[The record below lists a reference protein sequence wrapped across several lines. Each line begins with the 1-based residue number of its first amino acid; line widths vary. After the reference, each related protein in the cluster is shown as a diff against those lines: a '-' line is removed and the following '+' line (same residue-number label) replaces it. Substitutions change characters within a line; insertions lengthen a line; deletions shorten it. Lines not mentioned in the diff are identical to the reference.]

1 MKKIIIFLILIIIL
15 ILVSIKLFYKETIII
30 IEDKNNLLDKYNELL
45 NNIKN
50 NMDIVSTNNSELNSK
65 LAWSYYKVKMDSN
78 SEYIYN
84 NIIKDIRICYVYMND
99 VEDTYSNS
107 NFLKRFNNV
116 DKISEKQFNT
126 IMKQFNNYNDSCL
139 NNFLKYND
147 LFMIE
152 NQNIKELKM
161 VVEPI
166 MIFQK
171 YSNQNINNYNELLN
185 YEYQKVSLISNIVD
199 FLKYK
204 YDLQNINN

>member
-1 MKKIIIFLILIIIL
+1 MKKIIYISLIIML
-15 ILVSIKLFYKETIII
+15 IFVCIKLFYKDSIII

-45 NNIKN
+45 GNIKN

-65 LAWSYYKVKMDSN
+65 VAWSYYKVEMDSN
-78 SEYIYN
+78 SKYIYN
-84 NIIKDIRICYVYMND
+84 SIIKDIRICYVYMND
-99 VEDTYSNS
+99 EEDTYSNS
-107 NFLKRFNNV
+107 NFLKQFNNF
-116 DKISEKQFNT
+116 DRISEKQFSI

-139 NNFLKYND
+139 NNFSKYDD
-147 LFMIE
+147 LFIIE

-166 MIFQK
+166 MFFQK

-199 FLKYK
+199 FLRYR
-204 YDLQNINN
+204 YDLQNISN